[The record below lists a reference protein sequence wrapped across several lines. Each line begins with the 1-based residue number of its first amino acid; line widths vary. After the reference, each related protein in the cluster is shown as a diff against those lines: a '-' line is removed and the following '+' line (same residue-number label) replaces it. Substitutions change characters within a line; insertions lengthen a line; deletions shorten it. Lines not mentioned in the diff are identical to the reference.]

1 MHEVGDHVLLDD
13 VVHTAR
19 IYAETALDLCNQPA
33 ISAAVK

>member
-13 VVHTAR
+13 VVQAAR

-33 ISAAVK
+33 SSATAK